1 MWTIPRSEASTTNSE
16 VHTAVRKL
24 ITTLPAASALAV
36 PVMALTSAADPT
48 DAQAAECQ
56 RWRLGND
63 LRISQ
68 SNGVTVRMG
77 YYRQDR
83 QPPSLS
89 YSGSIPYTGWYAV
102 GYRRPASNLVS
113 SYVRFTDWSSDLV
126 KFVITWRDGAEGV
139 YTGTISEDG
148 HVTGTTVDRWSRSNR
163 AHWDM
168 GYRSCLRYG

>member
-1 MWTIPRSEASTTNSE
+1 M
-16 VHTAVRKL
+16 RKL
-24 ITTLPAASALAV
+24 ITILFAASVLAV
-36 PVMALTSAADPT
+36 PAMALTSAADPA

-83 QPPSLS
+83 QSPSLP

-102 GYRRPASNLVS
+102 GYRRDADNLS
-113 SYVRFTDWSSDLV
+113 ILVRQVNQAGLPTS
-126 KFVITWRDGAEGV
+126 
-139 YTGTISEDG
+139 
-148 HVTGTTVDRWSRSNR
+148 
-163 AHWDM
+163 
-168 GYRSCLRYG
+168 